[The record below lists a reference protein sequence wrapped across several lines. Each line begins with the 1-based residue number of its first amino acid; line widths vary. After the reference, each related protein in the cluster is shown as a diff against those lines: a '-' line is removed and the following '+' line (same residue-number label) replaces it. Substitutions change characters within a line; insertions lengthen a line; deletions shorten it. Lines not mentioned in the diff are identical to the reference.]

1 MYLLYS
7 SEASTVKPA
16 TEFAIKATKLFIES
30 LKRKETPE
38 KAARHL
44 GNTTKEDV
52 MRWVDDKELD
62 LLHHTIILNNPE
74 AVQYLFTHG
83 FFQVGSQ
90 TNHFPSFLLRR
101 EGLGPVVQ
109 S

>member
-1 MYLLYS
+1 MFYS

-16 TEFAIKATKLFIES
+16 TDVAKKSAKLFIES
-30 LKRKETPE
+30 LRKKETPE

-62 LLHHTIILNNPE
+62 LLHHAIILNNPE

-83 FFQVGSQ
+83 YFQVQ
-90 TNHFPSFLLRR
+90 ETLFPLFYTLIIEPPLCS
-101 EGLGPVVQ
+101 